1 MLGSNKNH
9 VISNEIEHPAVTKV
23 LQRLKSF
30 GLEHCLIKVNK
41 NGFININE
49 LKSRI
54 KKNTGLISIM
64 LANNEIGTFNL

>member
-1 MLGSNKNH
+1 MLESNKNH

-23 LQRLKSF
+23 LQRLKSY

-41 NGFININE
+41 NGFINIDE

-54 KKNTGLISIM
+54 KNTGL
-64 LANNEIGTFNL
+64 

>member
-54 KKNTGLISIM
+54 KKYWSDKYH
-64 LANNEIGTFNL
+64 ARK